1 MKELL
6 PVELTPT
13 EIDELKKAIHN
24 IPDDYL
30 NAAQKNVLSGIFN
43 CMLWMVAKLEES
55 KLSIKRLRRL
65 FGCKTEK
72 KDCSAVVDLTKSFVG
87 PPCPAERRLVV
98 GDSPSSRHAAF
109 VGSNVSTATPPQ
121 TTTTIYYRAFA
132 PRPADRQHFRAP
144 YF

>member
-1 MKELL
+1 MKEPL

-65 FGCKTEK
+65 FGFKTEK
-72 KDCSAVVDLTKSFVG
+72 KKIV
-87 PPCPAERRLVV
+87 
-98 GDSPSSRHAAF
+98 
-109 VGSNVSTATPPQ
+109 
-121 TTTTIYYRAFA
+121 A
-132 PRPADRQHFRAP
+132 P
-144 YF
+144 